1 MHSQP
6 YFSLN
11 KTIMSTNLILKI
23 ENLSKVFFL
32 HEQQKFIPSAQNVSM
47 EAFSGK
53 ITAITGDSGV
63 GKSSILKCVYG
74 TYLASEGSIFYY
86 TKDKK
91 CLDLAKVS
99 EQEMIGFRKTDI
111 SFVTQF
117 LHCLPRQSTIDV
129 VAKPLF
135 DLGMNQKEA
144 REKTK
149 HLLAEI
155 KLPER
160 LWNLSPS
167 TFSGGE
173 KQRVNIARGMIFSP
187 RLLLLDEP
195 TASLDKASVERVVK
209 IIERIKTSGTA
220 ILIILH
226 DPDLVTRLADF
237 EVDLSPKKI
246 KTTTKLLSQ

>member
-1 MHSQP
+1 
-6 YFSLN
+6 
-11 KTIMSTNLILKI
+11 MSNHLILKI
-23 ENLSKVFFL
+23 ENLSKRFFL
-32 HEQQKFIPSAQNVSM
+32 HEQQKSIPSAQNVSM

-74 TYLASEGSIFYY
+74 TYLASQGSIFYY
-86 TKDKK
+86 TKDGEY
-91 CLDLAKVS
+91 LDLAKVT
-99 EQEMIGFRKTDI
+99 EQEMIRLRKTDI

-209 IIERIKTSGTA
+209 VIERIKTSGTA

-226 DPDLVTRLADF
+226 DPDLVSRLADF
-237 EVDLSPKKI
+237 EVYLSPEDIKI
-246 KTTTKLLSQ
+246 KERSFESVKTN

>member
-1 MHSQP
+1 
-6 YFSLN
+6 
-11 KTIMSTNLILKI
+11 
-23 ENLSKVFFL
+23 
-32 HEQQKFIPSAQNVSM
+32 
-47 EAFSGK
+47 
-53 ITAITGDSGV
+53 
-63 GKSSILKCVYG
+63 
-74 TYLASEGSIFYY
+74 
-86 TKDKK
+86 
-91 CLDLAKVS
+91 
-99 EQEMIGFRKTDI
+99 MIGLRKTDI

-135 DLGMNQKEA
+135 DLGMDQKEA

-226 DPDLVTRLADF
+226 DPDLVSRLADF
-237 EVDLSPKKI
+237 EVKLSPENSKI
-246 KTTTKLLSQ
+246 KERNFESVKTN